1 VRLGSPASDLPTG
14 REKRGLGQTLAAA
27 TLVLAV
33 TALRDIDFGSTDA
46 ESDPRLGEYFVQ
58 TEYVRA
64 ALDGTSTIFLGRKG
78 SGKTALFQQLP
89 NLYSKAGRDII
100 TIAVTPDEYAWAAL
114 REYKEQG
121 ITAEAAHTN
130 AWKLT
135 LAIRIASALTTMERA
150 WGVDAQEAI
159 KVLEQ
164 FLREN
169 YGSPDIDLKGAATKI
184 LTGLKGFNL
193 SAFGFGVGF
202 ERDLPNER
210 LLTPTVIEQ
219 LVNVIGVCLKEVGV
233 VVLLDRLD
241 DSWDGSEESKTLLI
255 GLLKAGKSFN
265 DQFGLS
271 STDVGLHIVIF
282 LRSDIYAG
290 LDFDEKDKHRS
301 HEHWIIWTSQELK
314 AMIEA
319 RLPKGE
325 TMESIVEEGMMRQ
338 STVPFDYIV
347 QRTFLRP
354 REVIQYLTEAK
365 RRGDPDGTFI
375 SKDNIKDAEATYS
388 RWKVEDLK
396 QEYRKAIP
404 ELPLLLET
412 LRQGVHRYDSLG
424 ELEGIIRQKAASV
437 AENRGERWG
446 VDQLFDASAIGLRP
460 NLSGA
465 IRYKSE
471 DSELQLPLDGAV
483 YVHPSLR
490 LGLNIVE
497 RRAETR
503 AESATTS
510 P

>member
-1 VRLGSPASDLPTG
+1 M
-14 REKRGLGQTLAAA
+14 
-27 TLVLAV
+27 
-33 TALRDIDFGSTDA
+33 
-46 ESDPRLGEYFVQ
+46 Q

-64 ALDGTSTIFLGRKG
+64 ALDGSSTTFLGRKG

-89 NLYSKAGRDII
+89 DLYRNAGRPII

-114 REYKEQG
+114 REYTEQG

-135 LAIRIASALTTMERA
+135 LSMRLASELTVLEREWSDEGA
-150 WGVDAQEAI
+150 AAI

-169 YGSPDIDLKGAATKI
+169 YGSPNIDLKSAATKI

-193 SAFGFGVGF
+193 SAFGFGLGF
-202 ERDLPNER
+202 DRELPAER

-219 LVNVIGVCLKEVGV
+219 LLEVVAVCLKEVGV
-233 VVLLDRLD
+233 VVLVDRLD
-241 DSWDGSEESKTLLI
+241 DSWDGTDQSKTLLI
-255 GLLKAGKSFN
+255 GLLKAAKSLN
-265 DQFGLS
+265 DQFGL
-271 STDVGLHIVIF
+271 THDDTGLEIIVF

-301 HEHWIIWTSQELK
+301 REHWITWTSQELRS
-314 AMIEA
+314 MIEA
-319 RLPKGE
+319 RLPDGE
-325 TMESIVEEGMMRQ
+325 TIDSILEEGNMRQ
-338 STVPFDYIV
+338 STAPFDYIV

-354 REVIQYLTEAK
+354 REVIQYLTESK
-365 RRGDPDGTFI
+365 RRGDPDAAFI
-375 SKDNIKDAEATYS
+375 SKENIKDAEATYS

-404 ELPLLLET
+404 ELPLLLEA

-424 ELEGIIRQKAASV
+424 ELEDLITQRAKDTAA
-437 AENRGERWG
+437 ARGSRWG
-446 VDQLFDASAIGLRP
+446 LDQLFDASAIGVRP

-497 RRAETR
+497 RRAEATAPETEPQA
-503 AESATTS
+503 AETE
-510 P
+510 